1 MLFHSRG
8 SLFNATGYSNPA
20 LDDLLGQVETTLVT
34 YARDALLEDAW
45 RRALGD
51 VVYVPLYVQYGIWI
65 KRTALELPIDV
76 SQALQFRYARLN
88 SSAAR

>member
-34 YARDALLEDAW
+34 YARDALLENAW
-45 RRALGD
+45 RLALAD
-51 VVYVPLYVQYGIWI
+51 VVYVPLYVQYGIWA

-88 SSAAR
+88 GSAGP